1 MAQKR
6 VVPTVALRRLR
17 DAALVWRQ
25 AAVAAVEGVKTRHD
39 RRLDGLVPATADGTT
54 DSVVNGWCGATPI
67 GGPTPSDGSASSI
80 GPNSA
85 AVGRRHE
92 HRWWGGNQST
102 ALVLMMSCNP
112 RHRSVVEAAC
122 AQLIRWAFR
131 QEDPTGG
138 APSTT
143 AYRSRS
149 PAKAR
154 RNQAMERPVTVEVR
168 QKLVEEIDCE
178 VEAPSSSFLPEFRR
192 PPSSVMKCFR

>member
-1 MAQKR
+1 MERPILWSTPQWPAERRVEARLSTAQS
-6 VVPTVALRRLR
+6 
-17 DAALVWRQ
+17 
-25 AAVAAVEGVKTRHD
+25 G
-39 RRLDGLVPATADGTT
+39 ATGD
-54 DSVVNGWCGATPI
+54 GWCGATPI

-92 HRWWGGNQST
+92 HSWWGGNQSA

-122 AQLIRWAFR
+122 AQLIRWAFW

-143 AYRSRS
+143 AYRGRS

-154 RNQAMERPVTVEVR
+154 RNQAMERPIAVEVR
-168 QKLVEEIDCE
+168 RSPAE
-178 VEAPSSSFLPEFRR
+178 VGGGNRL
-192 PPSSVMKCFR
+192 